1 MKKLTITTL
10 ISTFIIQSNLYC
22 FDLLEDAFDFIEDI
36 AKLVGIVLMIVVVM
50 YFIKKFLKDE
60 NTSGKMRD
68 YDNNRRM
75 KKRCYDDEDDYYYDD
90 DYEDEREYR
99 NRRRRRELYD
109 ERDKRSDIS
118 ERSKR
123 KNSIINDDQVYEY
136 DMRDYERREKKLP
149 GSIDP
154 RENDPRYEKVYELKP
169 EYRLKSEVRKKK

>member
-22 FDLLEDAFDFIEDI
+22 FDLIEDAFDFIEDI

-60 NTSGKMRD
+60 NTSGRMRD

-75 KKRCYDDEDDYYYDD
+75 KRRRHDDGDDYYD
-90 DYEDEREYR
+90 DYEDERDNR
-99 NRRRRRELYD
+99 N
-109 ERDKRSDIS
+109 DIS

-123 KNSIINDDQVYEY
+123 TNPIVNDNQVYEY